1 MILTTHELA
10 KELIEKTTTKIGL
23 RVFSTIFNRIYQT
36 GRKVAKGFKESMR
49 IVFDD
54 ELAQWNYVAVPQ

>member
-1 MILTTHELA
+1 METLM
-10 KELIEKTTTKIGL
+10 TKIGL